1 MTLHPFLVGMLL
13 WLAAGLTAPKI
24 HRYCEVESRV
34 SHEELW
40 ICGHPFRCLRDYKG
54 GGSKLPPWCCGERSP
69 PREAKG
75 CSCFSLCKPH
85 RPRPGCLDLEG
96 LSPTL
101 GMRNFVLSEIRELLI
116 LFWATFTSL
125 A

>member
-13 WLAAGLTAPKI
+13 WLAAGLIAPKI

-40 ICGHPFRCLRDYKG
+40 ICGHPLRCLRDYKG

-75 CSCFSLCKPH
+75 AAAFLCANH
-85 RPRPGCLDLEG
+85 TGPGPAAWTWRGSAPPWE
-96 LSPTL
+96 
-101 GMRNFVLSEIRELLI
+101 
-116 LFWATFTSL
+116 
-125 A
+125 